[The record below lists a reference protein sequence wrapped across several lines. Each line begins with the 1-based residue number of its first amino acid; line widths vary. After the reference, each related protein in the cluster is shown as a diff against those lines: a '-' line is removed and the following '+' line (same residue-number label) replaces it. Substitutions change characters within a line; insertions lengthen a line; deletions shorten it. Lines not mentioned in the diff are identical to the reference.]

1 MFSFQEDVLSPVRIK
16 VIGVGGAGCNA
27 VNTMIT
33 SGLARVDFISA
44 NTDLQALD
52 RSRAAYKVQ
61 LGPERTRGLGAG
73 ARPEIGKESALES
86 KDQIRECLEG
96 ADMVFVT
103 AGMGGGTGTGAAP
116 IVASIAR
123 ELGILTVGVVTKPFS
138 YEGHR
143 RMSHA
148 DEGIRDL
155 RRHVDTL
162 LVIPN
167 QRLLGIVDKATPL
180 LEAFKVADDVLR
192 QAIQGIADVI
202 TTTGHVNVDF
212 ADVRTVMSHTGRAV
226 MGMGV
231 SRGTNRAI
239 EAAQKAICSPLLE
252 EGSVEGARGVLLNI
266 TGGPNMSLH
275 EIEEAASIIQQTA
288 DPEANII
295 VGQVINPDMG
305 DDLVVT
311 VIATGFEREESPSSQ
326 YRTELVLRWQRGRT
340 RISIAPRTCGGRES
354 RMTPWYG
361 WRWLRT
367 MNGMCRRFFVNRR
380 TNHRDAV
387 GHGCIGY
394 YCTGVRF
401 CTRRSAAFFRHAR
414 SCRNGDSRCWSAGP
428 GRRRARA
435 RMAVVRETSAWD

>member
-16 VIGVGGAGCNA
+16 VIGIGGAGCNA
-27 VNTMIT
+27 INTMIT
-33 SGLARVDFISA
+33 SGLSRVDFIAS

-52 RSRAAYKVQ
+52 RSLAPYKIQ
-61 LGPERTRGLGAG
+61 LGPDRTRGLGAG
-73 ARPEIGKESALES
+73 AKPEIGRDAALES
-86 KDQIRECLEG
+86 REHIRECIDG

-123 ELGILTVGVVTKPFS
+123 EMGILTVGVVTKPFQ
-138 YEGHR
+138 YEGQR
-143 RMSHA
+143 RHKHA
-148 DEGIRDL
+148 EEGIREL

-162 LVIPN
+162 LIIPN

-231 SRGTNRAI
+231 AQGQNRAI
-239 EAAQKAICSPLLE
+239 EAAQKAMCSPLLE

-266 TGGPNMSLH
+266 TGGPSMSLH

-295 VGQVINPDMG
+295 VGQVINPDIG
-305 DDLVVT
+305 EELIIT
-311 VIATGFEREESPSSQ
+311 VIATGFERDENPAIAG
-326 YRTELVLRWQRGRT
+326 TEAERVPNRLTKPIQPVLAGVVASLGSERPVKDLDRPTFLR
-340 RISIAPRTCGGRES
+340 RMSEARES
-354 RMTPWYG
+354 ADRAALTAEDEWDVPTF
-361 WRWLRT
+361 LRKQA
-367 MNGMCRRFFVNRR
+367 
-380 TNHRDAV
+380 D
-387 GHGCIGY
+387 
-394 YCTGVRF
+394 
-401 CTRRSAAFFRHAR
+401 
-414 SCRNGDSRCWSAGP
+414 
-428 GRRRARA
+428 
-435 RMAVVRETSAWD
+435 

>member
-1 MFSFQEDVLSPVRIK
+1 
-16 VIGVGGAGCNA
+16 
-27 VNTMIT
+27 MIA
-33 SGLARVDFISA
+33 SGLARVDFIAA

-73 ARPEIGKESALES
+73 AKPEIGKESALES
-86 KDQIRECLEG
+86 KDQVRECLEG

-123 ELGILTVGVVTKPFS
+123 ELGILTVGVVTKPFQ

-143 RMSHA
+143 RMLHA

-162 LVIPN
+162 LIIPN

-212 ADVRTVMSHTGRAV
+212 ADVRTIMSHTGRAV

-311 VIATGFEREESPSSQ
+311 VIATGFEREEQPATVSVGAARAS
-326 YRTELVLRWQRGRT
+326 RTTPQATNGVGTAVADRHHKDIDRPTFLRRSELVQSVDRAALPADDEWDVPTFLRKQ
-340 RISIAPRTCGGRES
+340 A
-354 RMTPWYG
+354 
-361 WRWLRT
+361 
-367 MNGMCRRFFVNRR
+367 
-380 TNHRDAV
+380 D
-387 GHGCIGY
+387 
-394 YCTGVRF
+394 
-401 CTRRSAAFFRHAR
+401 
-414 SCRNGDSRCWSAGP
+414 
-428 GRRRARA
+428 
-435 RMAVVRETSAWD
+435 

>member
-1 MFSFQEDVLSPVRIK
+1 MFSFQEDLLSPVRIK

-33 SGLARVDFISA
+33 SGLARVDFIAA

-73 ARPEIGKESALES
+73 AKPEIGKESALES

-143 RMSHA
+143 RMTHA

-162 LVIPN
+162 LIIPN

-231 SRGTNRAI
+231 SRGTNRSI

-311 VIATGFEREESPSSQ
+311 VIATGFERDEQPVPVAVAAT
-326 YRTELVLRWQRGRT
+326 RTARATQAAMNGIGAAVAERPRKDLDRPTFLRRGD
-340 RISIAPRTCGGRES
+340 PRES
-354 RMTPWYG
+354 IDRLAVADDEWDVPTF
-361 WRWLRT
+361 LRKQA
-367 MNGMCRRFFVNRR
+367 
-380 TNHRDAV
+380 D
-387 GHGCIGY
+387 
-394 YCTGVRF
+394 
-401 CTRRSAAFFRHAR
+401 
-414 SCRNGDSRCWSAGP
+414 
-428 GRRRARA
+428 
-435 RMAVVRETSAWD
+435 

>member
-1 MFSFQEDVLSPVRIK
+1 
-16 VIGVGGAGCNA
+16 
-27 VNTMIT
+27 
-33 SGLARVDFISA
+33 
-44 NTDLQALD
+44 
-52 RSRAAYKVQ
+52 
-61 LGPERTRGLGAG
+61 
-73 ARPEIGKESALES
+73 
-86 KDQIRECLEG
+86 
-96 ADMVFVT
+96 
-103 AGMGGGTGTGAAP
+103 
-116 IVASIAR
+116 
-123 ELGILTVGVVTKPFS
+123 
-138 YEGHR
+138 
-143 RMSHA
+143 
-148 DEGIRDL
+148 
-155 RRHVDTL
+155 

-275 EIEEAASIIQQTA
+275 EIEEAASIIQQAA

-311 VIATGFEREESPSSQ
+311 VIATGFERDDQP
-326 YRTELVLRWQRGRT
+326 
-340 RISIAPRTCGGRES
+340 
-354 RMTPWYG
+354 TP
-361 WRWLRT
+361 
-367 MNGMCRRFFVNRR
+367 
-380 TNHRDAV
+380 V
-387 GHGCIGY
+387 G
-394 YCTGVRF
+394 V
-401 CTRRSAAFFRHAR
+401 AAAR
-414 SCRNGDSRCWSAGP
+414 P
-428 GRRRARA
+428 A
-435 RMAVVRETSAWD
+435 RMAQSGLALGAAVADRPHKDLDRPTYLRRMGEQRDAIERLTVSTDDEWDVPTFLRKQTD

>member
-1 MFSFQEDVLSPVRIK
+1 MFSFQEDLLSPVRIK
-16 VIGVGGAGCNA
+16 VIGIGGAGCNA
-27 VNTMIT
+27 INTMIT
-33 SGLARVDFISA
+33 SGLARVDFIAS

-52 RSRAAYKVQ
+52 RSLASYKIQ

-73 ARPEIGKESALES
+73 AKPEIGRDAALES
-86 KDQIRECLEG
+86 KEPIRECLEG

-123 ELGILTVGVVTKPFS
+123 EMGILTVGVVTKPFQ
-138 YEGHR
+138 YEGQR
-143 RMSHA
+143 RHKHA
-148 DEGIRDL
+148 EEGIRDL

-162 LVIPN
+162 LIIPN
-167 QRLLGIVDKATPL
+167 QRLLGIVDKSTPL

-192 QAIQGIADVI
+192 QAIQGIANVI

-231 SRGTNRAI
+231 SYGPNRAI
-239 EAAQKAICSPLLE
+239 EAAHKAMCSPLLE

-266 TGGPNMSLH
+266 TGGLTMSLH

-305 DDLVVT
+305 EELIIT
-311 VIATGFEREESPSSQ
+311 VIATGFEREEDAASATIGAERGMSRPAKPVPSVLAGVGASQ
-326 YRTELVLRWQRGRT
+326 AVDRPMKDLDRPTFLRRMND
-340 RISIAPRTCGGRES
+340 ARES
-354 RMTPWYG
+354 MDRAVMTAEDEWDVPTF
-361 WRWLRT
+361 LRKQT
-367 MNGMCRRFFVNRR
+367 
-380 TNHRDAV
+380 D
-387 GHGCIGY
+387 
-394 YCTGVRF
+394 
-401 CTRRSAAFFRHAR
+401 
-414 SCRNGDSRCWSAGP
+414 
-428 GRRRARA
+428 
-435 RMAVVRETSAWD
+435 

>member
-1 MFSFQEDVLSPVRIK
+1 MFSFQEDVLLPVRIK

-27 VNTMIT
+27 VNTMIA
-33 SGLARVDFISA
+33 SGLARVDFIA
-44 NTDLQALD
+44 GNTDLQALD
-52 RSRAAYKVQ
+52 RSLAPYKIQ

-73 ARPEIGKESALES
+73 AKPEIGKDAALES
-86 KDQIRECLEG
+86 KDHIRECLEG

-123 ELGILTVGVVTKPFS
+123 EMGILTVGVVTKPFQ
-138 YEGHR
+138 YEGQR
-143 RMSHA
+143 RHKHA
-148 DEGIRDL
+148 EEGIRDL

-167 QRLLGIVDKATPL
+167 QRLLGIVDKSTPL

-226 MGMGV
+226 MGMGI
-231 SRGTNRAI
+231 SRGPNRAI

-288 DPEANII
+288 DAEANII

-305 DDLVVT
+305 EDLVVT
-311 VIATGFEREESPSSQ
+311 VIATGFEREEDA
-326 YRTELVLRWQRGRT
+326 
-340 RISIAPRTCGGRES
+340 APV
-354 RMTPWYG
+354 
-361 WRWLRT
+361 T
-367 MNGMCRRFFVNRR
+367 MGAER
-380 TNHRDAV
+380 A
-387 GHGCIGY
+387 
-394 YCTGVRF
+394 
-401 CTRRSAAFFRHAR
+401 S
-414 SCRNGDSRCWSAGP
+414 
-428 GRRRARA
+428 ARA
-435 RMAVVRETSAWD
+435 PKPAQPVLAGVGAAVAADRPMKDLDRPTFLRRMSDARDSIDRAALVAEDEWDVPTFLRKQAD

>member
-1 MFSFQEDVLSPVRIK
+1 MFSFQEDALLPVRIK
-16 VIGVGGAGCNA
+16 VIGIGGAGCNA
-27 VNTMIT
+27 VNTMIA
-33 SGLARVDFISA
+33 SGLARVDFIAS

-52 RSRAAYKVQ
+52 RSLAPYKIQ

-73 ARPEIGKESALES
+73 AKPEIGKEAALES
-86 KDQIRECLEG
+86 KDHIRECLEG

-123 ELGILTVGVVTKPFS
+123 EMGILTVGVVTKPFQ
-138 YEGHR
+138 YEGQR
-143 RMSHA
+143 RHKHA
-148 DEGIRDL
+148 EEGIRDL

-167 QRLLGIVDKATPL
+167 QRLLGIVDKSTPL

-231 SRGTNRAI
+231 SRGPNRAI

-266 TGGPNMSLH
+266 TGGPSMSLH

-288 DPEANII
+288 DTEANII

-305 DDLVVT
+305 EDLVVT
-311 VIATGFEREESPSSQ
+311 VIATGFERQEDAATMTMG
-326 YRTELVLRWQRGRT
+326 TERATARAPKPAQPVLAGVGAAVAADRPMKDLDRPTFLR
-340 RISIAPRTCGGRES
+340 RMSDARES
-354 RMTPWYG
+354 MDRAALAAEDEWDVPTF
-361 WRWLRT
+361 LRKQA
-367 MNGMCRRFFVNRR
+367 
-380 TNHRDAV
+380 D
-387 GHGCIGY
+387 
-394 YCTGVRF
+394 
-401 CTRRSAAFFRHAR
+401 
-414 SCRNGDSRCWSAGP
+414 
-428 GRRRARA
+428 
-435 RMAVVRETSAWD
+435 

>member
-16 VIGVGGAGCNA
+16 VIGIGGAGCNA
-27 VNTMIT
+27 INTMIT
-33 SGLARVDFISA
+33 SGLARVDFIAS

-52 RSRAAYKVQ
+52 RSLASYKIQ
-61 LGPERTRGLGAG
+61 LGPDRTRGLGAG
-73 ARPEIGKESALES
+73 AKPEIGRDAALES
-86 KDQIRECLEG
+86 REPIRECIDG

-123 ELGILTVGVVTKPFS
+123 EMGILTVGVVTKPFQ
-138 YEGHR
+138 YEGQR
-143 RMSHA
+143 RHKHA
-148 DEGIRDL
+148 EEGIREL

-231 SRGTNRAI
+231 SRGPNRAI
-239 EAAQKAICSPLLE
+239 EAAQKAMCSPLLE

-266 TGGPNMSLH
+266 TGGPSMSLH

-295 VGQVINPDMG
+295 VGQVINPDIG
-305 DDLVVT
+305 EELIIT
-311 VIATGFEREESPSSQ
+311 VIATGFERDENPAAVAPEADRGINRTAKPIQPVLAGVVASLAAERPVKDLDRPTFLRRMSEAKESTDRNSLTAEDEWDVP
-326 YRTELVLRWQRGRT
+326 TFLRKQ
-340 RISIAPRTCGGRES
+340 A
-354 RMTPWYG
+354 
-361 WRWLRT
+361 
-367 MNGMCRRFFVNRR
+367 
-380 TNHRDAV
+380 D
-387 GHGCIGY
+387 
-394 YCTGVRF
+394 
-401 CTRRSAAFFRHAR
+401 
-414 SCRNGDSRCWSAGP
+414 
-428 GRRRARA
+428 
-435 RMAVVRETSAWD
+435 

>member
-1 MFSFQEDVLSPVRIK
+1 MFSFQEDMLSPVRIK
-16 VIGVGGAGCNA
+16 VIGIGGAGCNA
-27 VNTMIT
+27 INTMIT
-33 SGLARVDFISA
+33 SGLARVDFIA
-44 NTDLQALD
+44 GNTDLQALD
-52 RSRAAYKVQ
+52 RSLAPYKIQ

-73 ARPEIGKESALES
+73 AKPEIGRDAALES
-86 KDQIRECLEG
+86 KEHIRECLEG

-123 ELGILTVGVVTKPFS
+123 EMGILTVGVVTKPFQ
-138 YEGHR
+138 YEGQR
-143 RMSHA
+143 RHKHA
-148 DEGIRDL
+148 EEGIRDL

-167 QRLLGIVDKATPL
+167 QRLLGIVDKSTPL

-231 SRGTNRAI
+231 SYGPNRAI
-239 EAAQKAICSPLLE
+239 EAAQKAMCSPLLE

-266 TGGPNMSLH
+266 TGGSSMSLH

-305 DDLVVT
+305 EELIIT
-311 VIATGFEREESPSSQ
+311 VIATGFEREEDSSAVTMGTDRGASRPAKPVPSALAGTGASLAGD
-326 YRTELVLRWQRGRT
+326 RPIKDLDRPTFLRRMNDV
-340 RISIAPRTCGGRES
+340 RES
-354 RMTPWYG
+354 MDRAVMTAEDEWDVPTF
-361 WRWLRT
+361 LRKQT
-367 MNGMCRRFFVNRR
+367 
-380 TNHRDAV
+380 D
-387 GHGCIGY
+387 
-394 YCTGVRF
+394 
-401 CTRRSAAFFRHAR
+401 
-414 SCRNGDSRCWSAGP
+414 
-428 GRRRARA
+428 
-435 RMAVVRETSAWD
+435 

>member
-1 MFSFQEDVLSPVRIK
+1 MFSFEEDVVSPVRIK

-27 VNTMIT
+27 LNTMIM
-33 SGLARVDFISA
+33 SGLARVDFIAA
-44 NTDLQALD
+44 NTDLQALE
-52 RSRAAYKVQ
+52 RSQASYKVQ

-73 ARPEIGKESALES
+73 AKPEVGKDSALES

-143 RMSHA
+143 RMIHA

-231 SRGTNRAI
+231 ACGTNRAI

-275 EIEEAASIIQQTA
+275 EIEEAATIVQQTA

-311 VIATGFEREESPSSQ
+311 VIATGFELKEQSAQIPVATARASRAGQQTMGERSYGERPLKDLD
-326 YRTELVLRWQRGRT
+326 RPTFLRRMGD
-340 RISIAPRTCGGRES
+340 PRES
-354 RMTPWYG
+354 ME
-361 WRWLRT
+361 RT
-367 MNGMCRRFFVNRR
+367 
-380 TNHRDAV
+380 A
-387 GHGCIGY
+387 
-394 YCTGVRF
+394 
-401 CTRRSAAFFRHAR
+401 
-414 SCRNGDSRCWSAGP
+414 
-428 GRRRARA
+428 
-435 RMAVVRETSAWD
+435 AVVDDEWDVPTFLRKQAD